1 MSNHNEISSFIWNVC
16 DDVLRGLFKQH
27 EYGDVILPFLV
38 LRRLDCLINPDH
50 SEFEIL
56 VSDPKNLKENIG
68 KYIEDS
74 SDQICEILDGFEFD
88 KTIDLLTRNQKLITI
103 VRTFSELDLNLEL
116 VDNHTMGSIFEEFL
130 RKFSE
135 MSNERGGEHYTPR
148 DVVQLIVSLVLSG
161 EENLGDKGLVKSL
174 YDPCCGTGGMLSFS
188 QEWIYEN
195 ESTNFSFNLIGQE
208 INSHSHSICK
218 SYMLMLGKDPDKIR
232 LGSTMSNDQFQG
244 QKFDYMITNPPF
256 GMNWRSEKDFI
267 EQEMKYEGG
276 RFSIGVPRT
285 SDGSF
290 LFLQHMIS
298 KMKPEGS
305 RIGVLFNGSP
315 HFSGDSGSGESEIR
329 RWILENDWLECI
341 VSLPDQLYYNTGIS
355 TYLWVLTNQKTSKRK
370 GKVQLIDG
378 SSMFNL
384 MERSIGNKRKLISH
398 DHIQV
403 ITQIHN
409 DFEDSEFSLIENNEL
424 FGYTKVVIEQPS
436 KENGKIVLSDQG
448 RPIPDPNKRDVE
460 RIPLYKD
467 IDDFFKKEVKP
478 YLPESWMD
486 REKDKVGYEID
497 IKRVF
502 SDNRHEI
509 LKKSFP
515 SSEWIRLKY
524 LGSFVDESNTSCLL
538 IKEIKGLSEID
549 LVIPFNDSSQIDK
562 KRLKRYKSFQF
573 SDTRIDPVTLSG
585 YLNSKYGVNDVLG
598 LYNGSVIERLS
609 VQSFQN
615 LSVPILDEN
624 TIKFFNLNTDLI
636 QRIENELKTIEQE
649 VVYQFNSENSDNLY
663 QKLFNILNSTNQL
676 VKEDEIKNMIRKG
689 ENYFV
694 EFKETF
700 HSNVKNNYQK
710 DEKMRHSCLKTICG
724 FLNSRGGNL
733 LVGVHDHQYVT
744 GIEQDQ
750 FKDNDKYLLTIKD
763 LIKSRLGGNSHMF
776 LNYDIYKVDGK
787 RVLLVE
793 CDKSTE
799 PFYLD
804 GEHFYVRVNP
814 STEELKGTEM
824 YKYVTKNFKNN

>member
-27 EYGDVILPFLV
+27 EYRDVILPFLV

-116 VDNHTMGSIFEEFL
+116 VDNHTMGSIFEEL
-130 RKFSE
+130 IRKFSE
-135 MSNERGGEHYTPR
+135 MSNERGGEYYTPR

-195 ESTNFSFNLIGQE
+195 ESINFSFNLIGQE

-341 VSLPDQLYYNTGIS
+341 VCLPDQLYYNTGIS

-384 MERSIGNKRKLISH
+384 MERSIGSKRKLISH

-436 KENGKIVLSDQG
+436 KENGKIVLSDRG

-460 RIPLYKD
+460 RIPLSKD

-486 REKDKVGYEID
+486 REKDKVGCEIN
-497 IKRVF
+497 ITRVF

-549 LVIPFNDSSQIDK
+549 LVIPFKDSSQIDK
-562 KRLKRYKSFQF
+562 KRLKGYKSFQF

-598 LYNGSVIERLS
+598 LYNGSVIEQLS

-649 VVYQFNSENSDNLY
+649 VVCQFNSENSDNLY

-763 LIKSRLGGNSHMF
+763 LIKSRLSGSSHMF